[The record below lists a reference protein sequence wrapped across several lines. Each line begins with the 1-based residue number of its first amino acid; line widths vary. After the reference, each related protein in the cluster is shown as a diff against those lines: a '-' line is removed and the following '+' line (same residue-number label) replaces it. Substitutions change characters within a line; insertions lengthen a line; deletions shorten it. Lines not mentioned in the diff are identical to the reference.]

1 MGSRTA
7 VIGKI
12 SSPSEETMNRNWIP
26 MAVAGALAAAALA
39 AHAEDRVYRV
49 DSDYAH
55 PIRHAPD
62 WNVAAA
68 DGMCRLHIWVDD
80 RARVKLQGDRI
91 EVVTR
96 SGKRSYDQG
105 SACTQ
110 PLPAHAVDNFHVV
123 VERGRGTVME
133 ARGPENRNGYT
144 GSVTVVD
151 PQDGGD
157 SYDLVMAWHNP
168 GVIVGEASTPSVV
181 VGNTPPPDVV
191 VGNTPAPEVVVPN
204 TPPPPMADNAPLG
217 DYTYVDEVRACQDRV
232 RAKFQKRNPDGD
244 AYLDFD
250 TSTRTEHIVGL
261 PREHIRGGALARNR
275 TEDRRIDYRCTVDHD
290 EQRVIS
296 ASYDVQRPRRVSSI
310 Q

>member
-1 MGSRTA
+1 
-7 VIGKI
+7 
-12 SSPSEETMNRNWIP
+12 MNRNCIA
-26 MAVAGALAAAALA
+26 MAVAGALAAAAFA
-39 AHAEDRVYRV
+39 AHAEDRIYRV

-62 WNVAAA
+62 WNLAAA

-80 RARVKLQGDRI
+80 RARVRLHGDRI
-91 EVVTR
+91 EVVTD

-110 PLPAHAVDNFHVV
+110 PLPAHGVDNFHVV
-123 VERGRGTVME
+123 VEHARGTVME
-133 ARGPENRNGYT
+133 ARAPENRNGYT

-157 SYDLVMAWHNP
+157 TYELVMAWHNP
-168 GVIVGEASTPSVV
+168 GVIVGEAGAPNVV

-191 VGNTPAPEVVVPN
+191 VPNTTAPDIVVPN
-204 TPPPPMADNAPLG
+204 TPPPVVAYGPDF
-217 DYTYVDEVRACQDRV
+217 DEVRACQDRV
-232 RAKFQKRNPDGD
+232 RARFLDRNASGD

-250 TSTRTEHIVGL
+250 STPEHEYIGSRTRTRITGS
-261 PREHIRGGALARNR
+261 ALAGNR
-275 TEDRRIDYRCTVDHD
+275 GETRRIDYRCTVDHRD
-290 EQRVIS
+290 RRVLS
-296 ASYDVQRPRRVSSI
+296 AEYDVLPRPRVSSI